1 MADIEM
7 KGFKEV
13 CEKYPQYADR
23 IANAFTTVLADDE
36 RDIEAELYGC
46 EIEEEDIFKIVD
58 SVMEVKFGNHD
69 NMTSSQQSHIA
80 IKDIKNVRLLSLDEA
95 NQLPK
100 EILESDGDWWLSTP
114 VDSLYVT
121 CVSGYGYIHPEGV
134 MAVGV
139 DTFGVRPVLDFSES
153 LNYKQGDEF
162 VFGDTEFVVIS
173 DGVAL
178 SKTVKGELQFYAS
191 PDGKPVVTSKDVSTE
206 YEKSNAKKYLD
217 KWFEEQKEIQKQRE
231 GCNLKPLITRS
242 HDSQRDDF
250 DDLMDKWDAF
260 AHPVKQPGDW

>member
-1 MADIEM
+1 MVDIEM
-7 KGFKEV
+7 KGLKEV

-58 SVMEVKFGNHD
+58 SVMEVKFGNYD
-69 NMTSSQQSHIA
+69 NITPTQQSHIA

-100 EILESDGDWWLSTP
+100 EILESDGDWWLNTP

-121 CVSGYGYIHPEGV
+121 CVSGYGDIHPEGV

-139 DTFGVRPVLDFSES
+139 DNFGVRPVLDFSES
-153 LNYKQGDEF
+153 LSYKQGDEF
-162 VFGDTEFVVIS
+162 VFGDTEFVVIF

-178 SKTVKGELQFYAS
+178 SKTVKGEFQFYDS
-191 PDGKPVVTSKDVSTE
+191 QDSKDVSTK

-231 GCNLKPLITRS
+231 DCGLKPLITRS
-242 HDSQRDDF
+242 HNSQRDDF
-250 DDLMDKWDAF
+250 DDLMDKWDEF
-260 AHPVKQPGDW
+260 VHPIKQPGDW